1 MMFARTFHHLA
12 CVALLSIM
20 SAASA
25 RADFSNSASGAVRLS
40 NRASLKTPVASASE
54 ITPKLYLPLVT
65 NQTNNDTPCV
75 ARRLTVGV
83 STEDTGLDRENFY
96 IFRATA
102 MDHKITLQN
111 YPSTFGVLNVFRLI
125 SNNCVISNSV
135 QAAIVISTVLTANPN
150 IVEAPFSTLY
160 GSEYLVRVYTANTID
175 KKFTLT
181 ANVNNGP
188 ASQKLKGN
196 PVDNALLSETERER
210 WRLLGIEIVE

>member
-1 MMFARTFHHLA
+1 MMFARLSHYLA
-12 CVALLSIM
+12 CVSLLIGM
-20 SAASA
+20 SATST
-25 RADFSNSASGAVRLS
+25 RADFPNSATGAVRLS
-40 NRASLKTPVASASE
+40 NRASLKTTVASASE

-65 NQTNNDTPCV
+65 NQTNNDTPCM

-83 STEDTGLDRENFY
+83 SMEDIGLDHENFY

-102 MDHKITLQN
+102 LDHKITLQN

-135 QAAIVISTVLTANPN
+135 QAALVISTVLTANSS
-150 IVEAPFSTLY
+150 IVEVPFSTLY

-181 ANVNNGP
+181 VNVNNGP
-188 ASQKLKGN
+188 ASQKSKKN
-196 PVDNALLSETERER
+196 PVDNALLSETERKR
-210 WRLLGIEIVE
+210 WRQLGIEIVE